1 MDVKR
6 GGCKEKVRMWVLILI
21 GKLGVGSWELE
32 AEVGIPLVLIGS
44 CWHLIGVPLTKGT
57 YASVCAFQCV

>member
-1 MDVKR
+1 
-6 GGCKEKVRMWVLILI
+6 MWVLILI